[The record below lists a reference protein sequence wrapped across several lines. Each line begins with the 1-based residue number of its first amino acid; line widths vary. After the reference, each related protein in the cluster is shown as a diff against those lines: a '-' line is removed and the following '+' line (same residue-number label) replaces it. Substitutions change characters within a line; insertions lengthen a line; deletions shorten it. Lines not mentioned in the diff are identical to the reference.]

1 MNEFIRIG
9 DICDILN
16 GYAFKSSKYV
26 ADGIRVIRITN
37 VQKGFVE
44 DTNPQYYPV
53 SEQREIEKY
62 MLCEGDLL
70 MSLTGNVGRVGLL
83 SAEMLPAALNQRVA
97 CIRIRNPA
105 VIYKP
110 FLFHL
115 LNSDYFE
122 NKCILASQ
130 GVAQKNMST
139 EWLKEYPIPSFSMD
153 KQMEIA
159 SIFDKIDDL
168 IARRKEQVRNM
179 DQAVKSRFIELFGDP
194 VSNSMGLPTEPMTTV
209 CAIIDGDRG
218 KNYPKQDEF
227 SDTGYC
233 LFLNAKNVTAT
244 GFSFENRMFITKEK
258 DDALHN
264 GKLERG
270 DVVLTTRG
278 TLGNLAF
285 YDDSVPFENVRIN
298 SGMVILRMKKSVM
311 TEVFFMEQ
319 FKLQLQSIKGKIA
332 SGSAQPQLPISTM
345 NKIRIL
351 LAPMALQEQ
360 FAAFVEQTDKS
371 KYYSSLSFRYCQA
384 AANTYRQE
392 WMTCRTSDF

>member
-1 MNEFIRIG
+1 MNEFMRIG

-179 DQAVKSRFIELFGDP
+179 DQAVKSRFIELFGDQTANP
-194 VSNSMGLPTEPMTTV
+194 YAWQQTSIGACCTLKSGTSLPADKENEGG
-209 CAIIDGDRG
+209 AIPYVKVGDM
-218 KNYPKQDEF
+218 NYPGNEQYITTSSRFVSEQTAG
-227 SDTGYC
+227 TGVFPVGTVVFPKRGGAIGTNKKRLTRLPIC
-233 LFLNAKNVTAT
+233 ADLNVMGVTA
-244 GFSFENRMFITKEK
+244 GR
-258 DDALHN
+258 
-264 GKLERG
+264 R
-270 DVVLTTRG
+270 LTPQYLMAYFNTVDLG
-278 TLGNLAF
+278 TLNNGS
-285 YDDSVPFENVRIN
+285 SVPQIN
-298 SGMVILRMKKSVM
+298 NKD
-311 TEVFFMEQ
+311 
-319 FKLQLQSIKGKIA
+319 IA
-332 SGSAQPQLPISTM
+332 P
-345 NKIRIL
+345 L
-351 LAPMALQEQ
+351 LICIPPMALQEQ

-371 KYYSSLSFRYCQA
+371 KYYSFLSFRYCQA